1 MKKYENDAIKVA
13 ISWNDDGFNDR
24 NKKICTDLLNFPHI
38 RLWKNKFSI
47 FNNKEDFLDGF
58 DEQTKKLKEEGWHH
72 TVTLDIKV
80 VQSDETKVH
89 LLLNQ
94 SRRNSENIEYHNFHT
109 LWIMTK
115 VDGKWGIQFRSSFLD
130 KASQT
135 KNII

>member
-1 MKKYENDAIKVA
+1 MKKYEKEAIKTVYL
-13 ISWNDDGFNDR
+13 G
-24 NKKICTDLLNFPHI
+24 KINFLP
-38 RLWKNKFSI
+38 I
-47 FNNKEDFLDGF
+47 FNHKRRFFKEDFLEGF
-58 DEQTKKLKEEGWHH
+58 DDQTKKLKEEGWDH

-89 LLLNQ
+89 LLLHQ

-115 VDGKWGIQFRSSFLD
+115 VEGKWGIQFRSSFLD

>member
-1 MKKYENDAIKVA
+1 MKKYEKEAVKTA
-13 ISWNDDGFNDR
+13 LYWNNEGFNNR
-24 NKKICTDLLNFPHI
+24 NKEICTDLLNFPHI

-47 FNNKEDFLDGF
+47 FNHKDDFLVGF
-58 DEQTKKLKEEGWHH
+58 DDQTKRLKEEGWDH

-89 LLLNQ
+89 LLLHQ
-94 SRRNSENIEYHNFHT
+94 SRRNSKNIEYHNFHT

-115 VDGKWGIQFRSSFLD
+115 VEGKWGIQFRSSFLD
-130 KASQT
+130 KASHT

>member
-1 MKKYENDAIKVA
+1 
-13 ISWNDDGFNDR
+13 
-24 NKKICTDLLNFPHI
+24 LNFPHV

-47 FNNKEDFLDGF
+47 FKNKEDFLEGF
-58 DEQTKKLKEEGWHH
+58 DDQTKKLKEEGWDH

-89 LLLNQ
+89 LLLHQ

>member
-1 MKKYENDAIKVA
+1 
-13 ISWNDDGFNDR
+13 
-24 NKKICTDLLNFPHI
+24 
-38 RLWKNKFSI
+38 
-47 FNNKEDFLDGF
+47 
-58 DEQTKKLKEEGWHH
+58 
-72 TVTLDIKV
+72 
-80 VQSDETKVH
+80 
-89 LLLNQ
+89 LLLHQ